1 MIFVCSPLAAIAVIS
16 ITFDPSFKLTVVEK
30 SPLRDGET
38 TSPKFLEI
46 TTIVASGTD
55 FPEILRVLLLT
66 TLSSFGLIML
76 KKIAGFGVGVGIVIA
91 IGFILDE
98 GIVLVV

>member
-1 MIFVCSPLAAIAVIS
+1 MEAIAVIS
-16 ITFDPSFKLTVVEK
+16 ITFDPLPKFTVVEK

-38 TSPKFLEI
+38 TCSKLSEI
-46 TTIVASGTD
+46 ITIVASGED
-55 FPEILRVLLLT
+55 LPEILRVLLLT

-76 KKIAGFGVGVGIVIA
+76 KKIEGFGVGVGIVIA